1 MTYRYVKNK
10 GEHIRIPAC
19 VLSEGDFCLTCFW
32 TPKCTNV
39 LDTFIKKDLI
49 IILKVLHVKNIHC
62 IIVIC
67 TSTKAEIDNTES
79 CTSSIIE

>member
-1 MTYRYVKNK
+1 MHQCIGYFYK
-10 GEHIRIPAC
+10 
-19 VLSEGDFCLTCFW
+19 
-32 TPKCTNV
+32 
-39 LDTFIKKDLI
+39 KKDLI
-49 IILKVLHVKNIHC
+49 ILNVLHVKNVHC

>member
-19 VLSEGDFCLTCFW
+19 VLSKSDFCLTCFW

-39 LDTFIKKDLI
+39 LDTFIKKRLNNLECFTCQKRTLHNSDLHI
-49 IILKVLHVKNIHC
+49 NK
-62 IIVIC
+62 
-67 TSTKAEIDNTES
+67 S
-79 CTSSIIE
+79 